1 MSRATIGGR
10 TTYWCSNEQDQA
22 GEHAAAVALG

>member
-22 GEHAAAVALG
+22 AEHVAAIALK